1 MTPIA
6 RRLELYTLKRPQE
19 VLIVHTE
26 IGSEPDE
33 IAIFKGFSSSLMN
46 PTAYDPEVPVLPEDA
61 RITAI
66 DRLYAPFNPQN
77 PRYIEQGRSLA
88 AMEELLAEV
97 GV

>member
-19 VLIVHTE
+19 VLVVHAE
-26 IGSEPDE
+26 ISGEPDE
-33 IAIFKGFSSSLMN
+33 IAIFKGFSSSLMR

-61 RITAI
+61 NITAI
-66 DRLYAPFNPQN
+66 DRLHGPFNPQK

-97 GV
+97 GL